1 MLKLGIKF
9 GKKVFSSSSAVQ
21 GCSLPVLVVNVVY
34 SAFAHVQRIATD
46 VSCRSF
52 IDDAKMWTAK
62 EAVDDL
68 AGAFDGVDA
77 FDPDIGQVANPCKTF
92 AVTRKESVAKRFLKK
107 KTGKQSQVK
116 RTIKSLDFF
125 MHGKTKVCKCP
136 TEAREADG
144 YQGQKKKPI

>member
-1 MLKLGIKF
+1 M
-9 GKKVFSSSSAVQ
+9 Q